1 MKILGSKQT
10 VLIWQITREDSILTK
25 HNDRAVNSE
34 NSLTDVMVAH
44 PDSKL
49 MCLAVH
55 LLNEHCTTS
64 EHTELYFIY
73 FYAII
78 FNLFHFILNQH
89 LNILK

>member
-1 MKILGSKQT
+1 M
-10 VLIWQITREDSILTK
+10 
-25 HNDRAVNSE
+25 NSE

-49 MCLAVH
+49 CLAVH

-73 FYAII
+73 FYVII
-78 FNLFHFILNQH
+78 FNLFNFILNQH
-89 LNILK
+89 LNIFKLSVLFMFNVVIIFFMPILFLFM